1 MNRSMSL
8 FDVRSTRGESDAD
21 RCRDADGPG
30 CFDPPFCDALTTALM
45 IHTSTNRPRT
55 MSAIS
60 GMVDPEES
68 GVRGQGSGVSE

>member
-8 FDVRSTRGESDAD
+8 LDVRSTRGESDGAD
-21 RCRDADGPG
+21 RCRAGDGPG

-55 MSAIS
+55 TSAIS
-60 GMVDPEES
+60 GMS
-68 GVRGQGSGVSE
+68 A